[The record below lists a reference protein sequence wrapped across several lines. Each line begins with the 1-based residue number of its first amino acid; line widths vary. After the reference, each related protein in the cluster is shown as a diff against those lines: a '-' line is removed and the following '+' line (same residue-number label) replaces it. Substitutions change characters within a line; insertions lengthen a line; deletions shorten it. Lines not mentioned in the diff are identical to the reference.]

1 MNVVNDGFFPLSSG
15 KLSMDT
21 DRRRLCASSRRRV
34 PAPMALTGAERMA
47 RLRERQRAGEEPVR
61 FRRPKDRRS
70 RPQQWK
76 EAVDTLMDCLDAWQ
90 NWRDNLPAGVAD
102 SAVAER
108 LDTILELRDL
118 VEQLEAAEL
127 PRGFGRD

>member
-1 MNVVNDGFFPLSSG
+1 
-15 KLSMDT
+15 
-21 DRRRLCASSRRRV
+21 
-34 PAPMALTGAERMA
+34 MA
-47 RLRERQRAGEEPVR
+47 RLRERQRAGEKLVR

-76 EAVDTLMDCLDAWQ
+76 EAIDTLMDCLDAWQ

>member
-1 MNVVNDGFFPLSSG
+1 
-15 KLSMDT
+15 
-21 DRRRLCASSRRRV
+21 
-34 PAPMALTGAERMA
+34 MALTGAERMA
-47 RLRERQRAGEEPVR
+47 RLRERQRAGEKPAR

-70 RPQQWK
+70 RPQQWQ
-76 EAVDTLMDCLDAWQ
+76 EAVNTLLDCLDAWQ
-90 NWRDNLPAGVAD
+90 NWRDNLPAGLAD

-108 LDTILELRDL
+108 LDIILELRDL